1 MHTRAQMSSWMLRA
15 ARLWRSTVGFGGLC
29 RYVCFH
35 VLLNLA
41 EDVAIEKKMKNRRR
55 LCSAPPCGVR
65 RRSTATAV
73 LAARVCQAGQA
84 HPVPPVRACVGR
96 AKV

>member
-1 MHTRAQMSSWMLRA
+1 MLRA
-15 ARLWRSTVGFGGLC
+15 AVAVNGYWVRWLC

-73 LAARVCQAGQA
+73 LAARVCQGWPGP
-84 HPVPPVRACVGR
+84 PVPPVRACVGR

>member
-1 MHTRAQMSSWMLRA
+1 MRTRAQMSSWMLRA
-15 ARLWRSTVGFGGLC
+15 ARRGGQQWVRWLC

-73 LAARVCQAGQA
+73 LAARVCQARRFRRC
-84 HPVPPVRACVGR
+84 VRACVGR
-96 AKV
+96 AKVKRV